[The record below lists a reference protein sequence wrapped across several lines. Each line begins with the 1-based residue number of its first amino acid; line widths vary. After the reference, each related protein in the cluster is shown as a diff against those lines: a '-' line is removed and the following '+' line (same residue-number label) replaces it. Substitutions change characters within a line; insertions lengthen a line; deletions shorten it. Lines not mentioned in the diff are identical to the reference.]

1 MADGGFV
8 RLPDGSVVVALHL
21 PRPATHD
28 RIRVLVHAANRARAL
43 TRLRNLGLRAVY
55 LRGNT
60 APPTPDEITAV
71 LHHPDGALWR
81 CSPHHETERW
91 RPMAA
96 LWGATRARTSQE
108 AHIWAA

>member
-1 MADGGFV
+1 M
-8 RLPDGSVVVALHL
+8 
-21 PRPATHD
+21 
-28 RIRVLVHAANRARAL
+28 
-43 TRLRNLGLRAVY
+43 
-55 LRGNT
+55 
-60 APPTPDEITAV
+60 

-96 LWGATRARTSQE
+96 LWGATRTRTSQE